1 MSVGNAL
8 PTLDTLVREQRER
21 LEVAKAKALRRAAR
35 GKACD
40 YDQRSIDFHEHMLKQ
55 YGAARD
61 AVFEICFRAGELQS
75 RSLKQ
80 TGMGW
85 TLVRQEDLAA
95 LSEAVAGA
103 GLHPAALPAVAA

>member
-1 MSVGNAL
+1 MSAGGAL
-8 PTLDTLVREQRER
+8 PVLDTLVREQRER
-21 LEVAKAKALRRAAR
+21 LEAAKAKALRRAAR
-35 GKACD
+35 GKTSD
-40 YDQRSIDFHEHMLKQ
+40 YDQRSIEFHEHMLDQ

-61 AVFEICFRAGELQS
+61 AVFEICIRASELQS

-95 LSEAVAGA
+95 LTESIASA